1 MREMKDSGISWV
13 GAIPS
18 HWLSKPI
25 GALFQEIKTKNTL
38 GKEKQALQFKMG
50 TIVPKDNFDAD
61 IEGTDTFK
69 HRKAGAYGTAIFSKN
84 KFMVIKEQ
92 KNTQEEELISYFSD
106 CDVILLE
113 GFKFSDY
120 PKIEIVRKGNSSE
133 SVCKKETLLGIVS
146 DVEELKEE
154 YRENKNNE
162 LKVIDINDIDSI
174 SELLVEYI
182 GRCRIC

>member
-1 MREMKDSGISWV
+1 MKKKNKPVLIAISGVKNSGKTTLIEKL
-13 GAIPS
+13 IPR
-18 HWLSKPI
+18 LSDK
-25 GALFQEIKTKNTL
+25 GLKVATVKHD
-38 GKEKQALQFKMG
+38 GH
-50 TIVPKDNFDAD
+50 DFDAD
-61 IEGTDTFK
+61 VEGTDTFK
-69 HRKAGAYGTAIFSKN
+69 HRRAGAYGTAIFSKN

-146 DVEELKEE
+146 DIEELKEE
-154 YRENKNNE
+154 YRENKDNE
-162 LKVIDINDIDSI
+162 LKVIDINDIDLI